1 MLKINTAYD
10 VACAALAHIL
20 EGLIKADAGLS
31 VSEIEKIEILI
42 YKMRHGL
49 PAEYDDIMKMIFQLN
64 EDPDYSSWTPD
75 DHLDKGLEFFDR
87 FVTSG
92 RANAVHLDSMY
103 DLFEIIAEVGD
114 LTEGEEKYLNRIYK
128 EFSGKY
134 GMRKD
139 DR

>member
-1 MLKINTAYD
+1 MLKVNTNYE

-31 VSEIEKIEILI
+31 VYEIEKIEILI

-49 PAEYDDIMKMIFQLN
+49 PAEYDDIMKMILHLH
-64 EDPDYSSWTPD
+64 EDPDYKSWVPD
-75 DHLDKGLEFFDR
+75 THLDKGLEYFDR
-87 FVTSG
+87 FVNSG
-92 RANAVHLDSMY
+92 YANAIHLDAMY

-128 EFSGKY
+128 EFSTKY
-134 GMRKD
+134 GMKKD